1 MMKKITRKK
10 PDTPNLINNFY
21 EDLIEH
27 YKELIANLK
36 KDLEADSDQEWAK
49 KYLEK
54 LNKQLEKTLL
64 EKENFNKNNK

>member
-1 MMKKITRKK
+1 MKKITRKK

-36 KDLEADSDQEWAK
+36 KDLEADSDQEWTK

-54 LNKQLEKTLL
+54 LNKQLKKTLL